1 MTSSCWILSAHPEFN
16 FTIGQGHP
24 KKTHILLN
32 RCSLTSITPQF
43 LSYDGWFHENHV
55 SQEVLD
61 DLVNR
66 NPRGVRYE
74 LVDYQPGSQDI
85 SLTFLNKDELGGDYG
100 LRFPGACGFVV
111 PHLPGYSKDGKTA
124 LFHFSIPPLGYHPG
138 WGCYLLEKLE
148 WALEDRSQA
157 YLPFVVVSPLLDDSG
172 GGIGD
177 LQERA
182 MRIARVQFS
191 LSRLMIV
198 VMAQGVNFGVFPWP
212 ACAVLGVAL
221 TLPLFLS
228 PATLIEW
235 LVISSIAGVLA
246 GLSLPVCTTH
256 CHRGG
261 ITVVPAS
268 PPVVPVAVS
277 PCEASVD
284 IEKPE

>member
-1 MTSSCWILSAHPEFN
+1 MKRPRLQFTVRRMMVLVAIVALGLGFVAWKVRGPMVIVEPAPLPRWANPDHEIYDIVLLDLISNPEFN

-148 WALEDRSQA
+148 GRW
-157 YLPFVVVSPLLDDSG
+157 
-172 GGIGD
+172 
-177 LQERA
+177 
-182 MRIARVQFS
+182 RIARKHIYH
-191 LSRLMIV
+191 LL
-198 VMAQGVNFGVFPWP
+198 
-212 ACAVLGVAL
+212 
-221 TLPLFLS
+221 
-228 PATLIEW
+228 
-235 LVISSIAGVLA
+235 
-246 GLSLPVCTTH
+246 
-256 CHRGG
+256 
-261 ITVVPAS
+261 
-268 PPVVPVAVS
+268 
-277 PCEASVD
+277 
-284 IEKPE
+284 